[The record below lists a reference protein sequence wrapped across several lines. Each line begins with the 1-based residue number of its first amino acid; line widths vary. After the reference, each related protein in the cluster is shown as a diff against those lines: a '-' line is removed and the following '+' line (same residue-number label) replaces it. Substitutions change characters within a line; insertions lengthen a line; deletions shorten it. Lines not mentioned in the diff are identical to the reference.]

1 MKLNKDKVTV
11 INNVIKQLGGVNCGW
26 KQKDHDDFIK
36 IKNKHK
42 GQILKPAFQKEYQ
55 SYMAFL
61 PAEELDKHIEK
72 YLLYCEYEEEK
83 KSLL

>member
-1 MKLNKDKVTV
+1 
-11 INNVIKQLGGVNCGW
+11 
-26 KQKDHDDFIK
+26 
-36 IKNKHK
+36 
-42 GQILKPAFQKEYQ
+42 LKPAFQKEYQ